1 MLFATLY
8 LSVWIIMLKA
18 SHISHAFDYPL
29 FDDISLELT
38 SGGSIAVIGISGSG
52 KSTLLHILATLL
64 RPKEGKVELFGEDL
78 YALGSDEISRIRRSR
93 VGIIFQSHYLFKGF
107 SALENIEVASLMT
120 HRQIDESLIERL
132 DINRVINQRVT
143 ELSGGQQQRVS
154 IARIL
159 TKRPKLI
166 FADEP
171 TGNLDRKTADEVMA
185 IIFSYIKENGA
196 GLFLVTHDEVLAR
209 RCDKV
214 YRLENRKLVETKN

>member
-1 MLFATLY
+1 
-8 LSVWIIMLKA
+8 MLKA

-64 RPKEGKVELFGEDL
+64 KPKEGKVELFGEDL
-78 YALGSDEISRIRRSR
+78 YALGYDEILRIRRSQ

-132 DINRVINQRVT
+132 NINRVINQRVT

-209 RCDKV
+209 QCDKV
-214 YRLENRKLVETKN
+214 YRLENRKLVEIKN